1 MEPTQPPQ
9 PPEPGTSAAPGAPVP
24 GAYPAPGT
32 YPGTGPYAA
41 PGPYTSPGMPYAGV
55 PGPYGPYGRP
65 PATTNGLAIGSLV
78 SGVVCCLPPLGLVLG
93 VFSLRQ
99 IKKRGQGGKGLAI
112 AGIVLSSISTAL
124 VLVGLITGQLQ
135 TAVREFAE
143 GMREAASAR
152 SPIELRTGEC
162 FVDDSRDRYTR
173 GVRVVDCAESHDGE
187 ITGRFEVT
195 AFDRWPGE
203 KELERVGEQ
212 RCDAMAAEYA
222 LDTWALDADTMSLY
236 YFPDR
241 ASWRAGEHRIACG
254 LGGEQRTKGSL
265 RSDRTT
271 LTPDQLAFLTQVNP
285 VEDAVYQEPEDDPED
300 DLDANRVWAADVRAA
315 LDSARSGLRGRVW
328 EKEAQ
333 APMRGYLAS
342 LDAASKQ
349 WAKLSEAKDAKSF
362 WKQYDRAWELL
373 PESGSADVRR
383 ALDLTDTPPVV
394 PGEHGSA

>member
-9 PPEPGTSAAPGAPVP
+9 PPEPGTSAAPGAYPTPGPHAAP
-24 GAYPAPGT
+24 GA
-32 YPGTGPYAA
+32 YAA

-55 PGPYGPYGRP
+55 PGPYGPYVPPP
-65 PATTNGLAIGSLV
+65 PAITTNGLAIGSLV
-78 SGVVCCLPPLGLVLG
+78 SGIVCCLPPLGLVLG
-93 VFSLRQ
+93 IFSLRQ

-112 AGIVLSSISTAL
+112 AGTVLSSISTLL
-124 VLVGLITGQLQ
+124 VLVGLISGQLQ
-135 TAVREFAE
+135 VAVREFGE

-152 SPIELRTGEC
+152 SPVELRTGEC
-162 FVDDSRDRYTR
+162 FVDDSSGDRYTR
-173 GVRVVDCAESHDGE
+173 GVRVVDCAASHDGE

-203 KELERVGEQ
+203 KELERIGEE
-212 RCDAMAAEYA
+212 RCDAMAAAYA
-222 LDTWALDADTMSLY
+222 MDTWSLDADVMSLY

-241 ASWRAGEHRIACG
+241 ASWRGGERRIACG
-254 LGGEQRTKGSL
+254 LGGERRTKGSL

-300 DLDANRVWAADVRAA
+300 DLEANRAWAADVRAA
-315 LDSARSGLRGRVW
+315 VDSARSGLKDRVW
-328 EKEAQ
+328 EKEAR
-333 APMRGYLAS
+333 APMGAYLAT

-349 WAKLSEAKDAKSF
+349 WAKLAEAKNAGTF
-362 WKQYDRAWELL
+362 WKEYDRAWELL
-373 PESGSADVRR
+373 PEGGSAGVRK
-383 ALDLTDTPPVV
+383 ALDLTDTPPAV